1 MSLVRPE
8 DAIEDELLVGAAAAP
23 FVVSGGHGEE
33 FVVEGRGLLLDE
45 DGAAARYS
53 WAAGLDGVQ
62 EVARPAEMLVL
73 VLALRPCTSLSAL
86 QAR

>member
-8 DAIEDELLVGAAAAP
+8 DAIEDELLVGAAATP
-23 FVVSGGHGEE
+23 FVVSGGYGEE

-53 WAAGLDGVQ
+53 WVVELDGVQ
-62 EVARPAEMLVL
+62 EEARPAKMLVL
-73 VLALRPCTSLSAL
+73 VLALRPCTSLSFL

>member
-8 DAIEDELLVGAAAAP
+8 DAIEDELLVGAAATP
-23 FVVSGGHGEE
+23 FVVSGGYGEE

-45 DGAAARYS
+45 DGAAAQYS
-53 WAAGLDGVQ
+53 WAVGLDGVQ
-62 EVARPAEMLVL
+62 EEARPAEMLVL